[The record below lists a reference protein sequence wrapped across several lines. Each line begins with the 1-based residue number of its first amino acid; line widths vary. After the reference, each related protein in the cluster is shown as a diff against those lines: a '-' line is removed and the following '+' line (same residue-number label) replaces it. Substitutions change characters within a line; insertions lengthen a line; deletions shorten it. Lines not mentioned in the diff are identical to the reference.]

1 MNLEFE
7 RSLKL
12 GLVALLIGFL
22 AGPATAT
29 LRPAGEGVARLF
41 CPDDGADTP
50 PRNVVLRQEIEAE
63 YLNALERV
71 GLFASVSPD
80 AEQSVARR
88 GRMRVT
94 VTVMPLFG
102 PAIRFP
108 RVRGRQNVDNGLTE
122 ANRIVAGRISLGAI
136 VEWRF
141 RLTNY
146 EPFDGCVEV
155 FAALFDP
162 AFQED

>member
-1 MNLEFE
+1 MKLDTE
-7 RSLKL
+7 RRLRL
-12 GLVALLIGFL
+12 GLAAILIGAA
-22 AGPATAT
+22 AGPATAA
-29 LRPAGEGVARLF
+29 LPPAGEAVARLF
-41 CPDDGADTP
+41 CPDTGPDTP
-50 PRNVVLRQEIEAE
+50 PRNVVLRQEVEAE
-63 YLNALERV
+63 YLNALDRV

-80 AEQSVARR
+80 TETAVAQR
-88 GRMRVT
+88 GKMRVT

-102 PAIRFP
+102 PATRFP

-122 ANRIVAGRISLGAI
+122 ANRVVAGRISLGAI
-136 VEWRF
+136 VEWSF

-146 EPFDGCVEV
+146 ERFDGCVEV